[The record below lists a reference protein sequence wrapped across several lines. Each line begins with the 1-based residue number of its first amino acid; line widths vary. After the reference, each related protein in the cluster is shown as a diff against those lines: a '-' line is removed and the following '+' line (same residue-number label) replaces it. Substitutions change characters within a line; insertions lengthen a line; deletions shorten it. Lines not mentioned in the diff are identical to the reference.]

1 MHRSPTP
8 ATPDSSQTSASFAA
22 SSRSLALALS
32 LSVGLISACGGD
44 ADGGAA
50 AGSAAG
56 GAPGPGAVVGV
67 PDGTDIWVFELF
79 DVVGG
84 GITLEGPRN
93 ITGRPGYDNQPM
105 FTPAGQMLFTQGEG
119 ERTDLWRWD
128 PNANIKH
135 RITLT
140 SDESEYSAT
149 PIFGAAG
156 TLSYIKVEAD
166 STQRLWRIDEDGS
179 SAHVLVPNLAPV
191 GYHAWLDEQNV
202 AMYVLADEDAGTPS
216 TLQVGRLPA
225 GAGTAAIISAAPDV
239 EVRVKA
245 ENIGRSLQ
253 SIPGR
258 AAVSFTQA
266 RGGASDDGIGLWT
279 LFEYDLERDRISRI
293 ADLPEGTQDHAWTP
307 NGDLITAVGS
317 SFYQWRDGDWQLI
330 ADWSRLGQTFTRIA
344 VDADG
349 VTVAVV
355 GEPVGSTN

>member
-8 ATPDSSQTSASFAA
+8 ATPNSSPTFAPFAA
-22 SSRSLALALS
+22 SSRLRALALA

-44 ADGGAA
+44 ADGG

-84 GITLEGPRN
+84 GITLEGARN

-105 FTPAGQMLFTQGEG
+105 FNELGHLLFTQGEG

-149 PIFGAAG
+149 PIPGAAG
-156 TLSYIKVEAD
+156 TVSYIKVEAD
-166 STQRLWRIDEDGS
+166 STQRLWRINEDGS

-216 TLQVGRLPA
+216 TLQIGRLPA
-225 GAGTAAIISAAPDV
+225 GAGTAAILSAAPEV

-253 SIPGR
+253 TIPGR

-266 RGGASDDGIGLWT
+266 RGGASDAGADGVGLWT
-279 LFEYDLERDRISRI
+279 IFEYDLERDRVTRI

-307 NGDLITAVGS
+307 SGDLITAVGG
-317 SFYQWRDGDWQLI
+317 SFYQRRDGDWQLI
-330 ADWSRLGQTFTRIA
+330 ADWSRLGQTFSRIA
-344 VDADG
+344 VDRDG
-349 VTVAVV
+349 VMVAVV
-355 GEPVGSTN
+355 GEPVGG